1 MVLCPMKMLVRL
13 VGAIRESDRG
23 CSAQGAWYIRKH
35 GRIEQVLKEF
45 SVVFVEIKMFS

>member
-1 MVLCPMKMLVRL
+1 MALCHTKMTVRL

-35 GRIEQVLKEF
+35 GGIEQVLKEF
-45 SVVFVEIKMFS
+45 SVILC